1 VTAQALSRPGAN
13 DGIILTAIVAA
24 IGLAALAATS
34 PKAALYAL
42 AGVAAVILVF
52 RSLLAGV
59 ALFVVLTFPEALP
72 GSLGVG
78 PTLAK
83 PLGLLLFAS
92 WLLLMLADRDHAVP
106 FLPRDAPLLTA
117 ALVALVVWAAASL
130 AWAGDSAA
138 ALASVSRLAQ
148 LVGFVFVTYSAVRSR
163 RDLLILVSA
172 VLVGGAI
179 TCGYALANGTVA
191 HGRLTG
197 SLFNPN
203 SLAAQVVVSMAL
215 AAFLLLGVRRLSVKV
230 VLLVLLALFSVVLAQ
245 TQSRSG
251 VIALGMAALA
261 ALVTAGPL
269 RPRVTAMLLIASAFA
284 VGYYFYA
291 APPQL
296 RERIA
301 SIGSGTSESSAGRA
315 DTWQIALR
323 MSGDHPFAG
332 VGLSNFPARELDYVA
347 GTLNLTDI
355 VAVRQNLL
363 VVHNSYLELLAE
375 LGIVGLLLFLAV
387 LWWSAGRLAAVVLV
401 RGRDGSATLLLGRA
415 ITTATAGLLTAQIF
429 NSGQY
434 SKQLWLL
441 LGMSAAAAS
450 LARRPQ
456 EEAASAHQG
465 QRGFVGVPAV

>member
-13 DGIILTAIVAA
+13 DGIILAGLIGAVA
-24 IGLAALAATS
+24 LAAVAATS
-34 PKAALYAL
+34 PKAAIYAA
-42 AGVAAVILVF
+42 AGVAALIVVF

-83 PLGLLLFAS
+83 PLGLLLFVS
-92 WLLLMLADRDHAVP
+92 WFLLMLADRDHAVP
-106 FLPRDAPLLTA
+106 FLPRDAPLLTG
-117 ALVALVVWAAASL
+117 ALVALVVWATASL
-130 AWAGDSAA
+130 AWASDSAA
-138 ALASVSRLAQ
+138 TLESVSRLAQ
-148 LVGFVFVTYSAVRSR
+148 LVGLVFVTYSAVRSR

-172 VLVGGAI
+172 VLVGAAI
-179 TCGYALANGTVA
+179 TCGYALGNGTVA

-197 SLFNPN
+197 SLFDPN
-203 SLAAQVVVSMAL
+203 TLAADVVVAMSF
-215 AAFLLLGVRRLSVKV
+215 AAFLLLGVRRFSVKV
-230 VLLVLLALFSVVLAQ
+230 VLLLLLALFSVVLAQ

-251 VIALGMAALA
+251 VLALGAAALA
-261 ALVTAGPL
+261 AVITAGPL
-269 RPRVTAMLLIASAFA
+269 RGRVTAMLLIASALA

-301 SIGSGTSESSAGRA
+301 SIGSGTSESTAGRA
-315 DTWQIALR
+315 DTWQIAVR
-323 MSGDHPFAG
+323 MSQDHPVAG
-332 VGLSNFPARELDYVA
+332 VGLGNFPARELDYVA

-355 VAVRQNLL
+355 VAIRQSLL
-363 VVHNSYLELLAE
+363 VVHNSYLELIAE

-387 LWWSAGRLAAVVLV
+387 LWWSAGRLAALVLH
-401 RGRDGSATLLLGRA
+401 RGRDDSATLLLARA
-415 ITTATAGLLTAQIF
+415 ITTGMAALLTAQIF
-429 NSGQY
+429 LSGEY

-450 LARRPQ
+450 LARSPQ
-456 EEAASAHQG
+456 EATAPSHHG
-465 QRGFVGVPAV
+465 QPGFVGRPAV